1 MEEVL
6 SVGRSV
12 GLDESVYPSSSIES
26 ALALTLSPKSAVS
39 PDFKASL
46 LIDLEN
52 RRPMELIPIIGNV
65 VDRAKKSGVQVP
77 RLEMALAGLW
87 PSQEQAVK
95 ASKEKLG
102 L

>member
-6 SVGRSV
+6 SVGRSI
-12 GLDESVYPSSSIES
+12 GLDESVFPKSSMEN
-26 ALALTLSPKSAVS
+26 ALAITLSPNASLS

-52 RRPMELIPIIGNV
+52 NRPMELIPIIGNV
-65 VDRAKKSGVQVP
+65 VERARKGGVKVP
-77 RLEMALAGLW
+77 RLEMAFAGLW
-87 PSQEQAVK
+87 PCQEQAVK